1 MLMKDIPAS
10 GIFFKDSLKIMAFE
24 DPKVQG
30 VVLYLS
36 DFDRPLTEKL
46 QKDFFS
52 DPSSSSLTCV
62 RTGQI
67 IARDINTSPEG
78 EDVFEQSRN
87 FFLKVCR
94 SIYT

>member
-1 MLMKDIPAS
+1 
-10 GIFFKDSLKIMAFE
+10 MAFE

-30 VVLYLS
+30 VELYLS

-62 RTGQI
+62 RTGPI
-67 IARDINTSPEG
+67 VAKDINTSPEG
-78 EDVFEQSRN
+78 EDVFEQNRS
-87 FFLKVCR
+87 FFFKVQGVFKI
-94 SIYT
+94 SDES

>member
-1 MLMKDIPAS
+1 
-10 GIFFKDSLKIMAFE
+10 MALE

-36 DFDRPLTEKL
+36 DFDRPITEKL

-78 EDVFEQSRN
+78 EDVFEQNRN
-87 FFLKVCR
+87 FFFKVGLQYFPEHSWDECL
-94 SIYT
+94 